1 VAEARP
7 PRFRRTFLDP
17 STKNQTPNPKK
28 GDELCACRGAR
39 MTIVCN
45 GTKHEVENLSLS
57 EILVELGYGQLMI
70 ATAVNGRFVPVRQ
83 RASVLLKKG
92 DMLEVVA
99 PRQGG

>member
-1 VAEARP
+1 
-7 PRFRRTFLDP
+7 
-17 STKNQTPNPKK
+17 
-28 GDELCACRGAR
+28 

-45 GTKHEVENLSLS
+45 GTKHEVENLALS

-83 RASVLLKKG
+83 RASVLLKEG